1 MLWRDFLYL
10 LDLVVYFVQQI
21 SAAVIVGWIL
31 FVTGK
36 TREEAYEYKPEV
48 NCVFMWRVFHLSRY

>member
-36 TREEAYEYKPEV
+36 TLVKKLMSI
-48 NCVFMWRVFHLSRY
+48 NLK